1 MFPNAKVLWLKVK
14 DEKIKVQIKDQSIE
28 WKI

>member
-14 DEKIKVQIKDQSIE
+14 DEKIELKIKDQSIE
-28 WKI
+28 CKI